1 MCGTQDMLWPV
12 PSSAKRAEATP
23 RLQELSRPK
32 KNFQTGNMVNRT
44 QYVYSCGRSSVIC
57 GVSPHAMGANCSER
71 VETLAR
77 HKTAPL
83 EYKEDRAQ
91 WSTIEKHYLYSC
103 GRVSPIWPVKNQG
116 NLTEASDRVHSLAEW
131 KKPHRDYLGERQIQT
146 IIPPTA
152 LSCRPSAR
160 LESLAEPKNRPEG
173 PFREPTWPVSSRAR
187 NASPSNRCLELS
199 KAKNVAD
206 GYVPNLDNP
215 IWPVSKSARRATATP
230 RINELSV
237 PIV

>member
-44 QYVYSCGRSSVIC
+44 QYV
-57 GVSPHAMGANCSER
+57 
-71 VETLAR
+71 
-77 HKTAPL
+77 
-83 EYKEDRAQ
+83 
-91 WSTIEKHYLYSC
+91 YSC

-173 PFREPTWPVSSRAR
+173 PFRGPTWPVSSRAR